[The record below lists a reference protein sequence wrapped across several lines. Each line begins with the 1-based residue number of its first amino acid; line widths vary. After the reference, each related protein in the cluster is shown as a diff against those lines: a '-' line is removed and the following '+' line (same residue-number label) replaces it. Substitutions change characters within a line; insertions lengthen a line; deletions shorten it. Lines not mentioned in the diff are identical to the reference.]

1 MRLHL
6 PHHQRFSDRKLPS
19 QNSQN
24 HSEKLYEVLWADI
37 LELRKKAGIMVSF
50 LGIILPLLIT
60 VYLDHK
66 ETLGLN
72 SDLFTIFFGTYL
84 LVFIQYFGSFLCLY
98 TVPKHGIRWNKIDLN
113 ANPISNPVASSKQQ
127 ISNDNSW
134 LKLLMEQ
141 KSTYRFYRYFTFTL
155 DIVIMSTVSILAL
168 YFLTDIIVG
177 DIFPT
182 AILLLVFSFALVTCI
197 VCTIFLMGFVVIP
210 GKVLRKLKTCVY
222 LILALSMAII
232 LWLWLFLGYFI

>member
-1 MRLHL
+1 
-6 PHHQRFSDRKLPS
+6 
-19 QNSQN
+19 
-24 HSEKLYEVLWADI
+24 
-37 LELRKKAGIMVSF
+37 MVSF

-66 ETLGLN
+66 EALGLN

-84 LVFIQYFGSFLCLY
+84 IVFIQYFGSFLCLY
-98 TVPKHGIRWNKIDLN
+98 TVPKHGIRWNKIDLS

-127 ISNDNSW
+127 ISKDKSW
-134 LKLLMEQ
+134 LKLLVEQ
-141 KSTYRFYRYFTFTL
+141 KSTYGFYRYFTFTL

>member
-1 MRLHL
+1 MRLHIS
-6 PHHQRFSDRKLPS
+6 PNRRFSDRKLPS

-24 HSEKLYEVLWADI
+24 HSEKLYGALWEDI

-66 ETLGLN
+66 DTLGLN

-127 ISNDNSW
+127 ISKDKSW
-134 LKLLMEQ
+134 LKLLVEQ
-141 KSTYRFYRYFTFTL
+141 KSTYGFYRYFTFTL

-177 DIFPT
+177 DFFPT
-182 AILLLVFSFALVTCI
+182 AILLLVFSLAFVACI
-197 VCTIFLMGFVVIP
+197 VCTLFLLGFIAIS
-210 GKVLRKLKTCVY
+210 GNILRRFKTIHY
-222 LILALSMAII
+222 LILGLVLVIF

>member
-1 MRLHL
+1 MSLHL

-24 HSEKLYEVLWADI
+24 HHEKLYGALWEDI

-66 ETLGLN
+66 DTLGLN

-141 KSTYRFYRYFTFTL
+141 KSTYGFYRYFTFTL
-155 DIVIMSTVSILAL
+155 DIVIISTVSILAL
-168 YFLTDIIVG
+168 HFLTDIIVG

-232 LWLWLFLGYFI
+232 LWLILFLRYFI

>member
-1 MRLHL
+1 MKLHIS
-6 PHHQRFSDRKLPS
+6 PNRRFSDRKLPS

-155 DIVIMSTVSILAL
+155 DIVIISTVSILAL
-168 YFLTDIIVG
+168 HFLTDIIVG

-232 LWLWLFLGYFI
+232 LWLILFLRYFI

>member
-24 HSEKLYEVLWADI
+24 HSEKLYEALWEDI

-98 TVPKHGIRWNKIDLN
+98 TVPKHGIRWNKIDLS

-127 ISNDNSW
+127 ISKDKSW
-134 LKLLMEQ
+134 LKLLVEQ
-141 KSTYRFYRYFTFTL
+141 KSTYGFYRYFTFTL
-155 DIVIMSTVSILAL
+155 DIVIISTVSILAL
-168 YFLTDIIVG
+168 YFLTDIIAG

-182 AILLLVFSFALVTCI
+182 AILLLVFSLALVTCI
-197 VCTIFLMGFVVIP
+197 VCTIFLMGFVVVP

-232 LWLWLFLGYFI
+232 LWLILFLRYFI

>member
-24 HSEKLYEVLWADI
+24 HSEKLYEALWEDI
-37 LELRKKAGIMVSF
+37 LELRKKAGIMVSL

-84 LVFIQYFGSFLCLY
+84 LVFIQYFGLFLCLY

-141 KSTYRFYRYFTFTL
+141 KSTYGFYRYFTFTL
-155 DIVIMSTVSILAL
+155 DSVIISTVSILAL